1 MRGHEP
7 DKIIF
12 AILGI
17 FIFLGLFL
25 VFDASSIRALQITN
39 DALFYFK
46 KQLLFLAIGLAAFF
60 LTYKIDFN
68 LWKKLSFVILILGF
82 MLLLSVFIPGLGAEQ
97 KGATRWIYLGPIS
110 IQPAEFFKIT
120 FIIYL
125 ASFFSKKQNSLNNFL
140 ETIFPFLVIIGSTT
154 AILLAQHSF
163 GMLVI
168 ILIIAFAMFFVAGAP
183 VKKIVPIAIIASIIL
198 GIFLWTE
205 PYRRDR
211 LMTFFKPE
219 QNLLS
224 KSYQINQA
232 LISIGSGGMTGV
244 GLGHSRQK
252 FEFLPETMGDSVFAI
267 FAEETGFVGV
277 TIVLIMISVFAWQG
291 FNISRRSRDNF
302 PRFLSFGITFAIV
315 FQFLF
320 NISAISGL
328 IPLSGI
334 PLPFLS
340 YGGSSLIT
348 TLIMSG
354 LLLNISKHTVQ
365 K

>member
-1 MRGHEP
+1 
-7 DKIIF
+7 
-12 AILGI
+12 
-17 FIFLGLFL
+17 
-25 VFDASSIRALQITN
+25 
-39 DALFYFK
+39 
-46 KQLLFLAIGLAAFF
+46 
-60 LTYKIDFN
+60 
-68 LWKKLSFVILILGF
+68 
-82 MLLLSVFIPGLGAEQ
+82 
-97 KGATRWIYLGPIS
+97 
-110 IQPAEFFKIT
+110 
-120 FIIYL
+120 
-125 ASFFSKKQNSLNNFL
+125 
-140 ETIFPFLVIIGSTT
+140 
-154 AILLAQHSF
+154 
-163 GMLVI
+163 MLVI